1 MIDLVF
7 TSHPTMIY
15 EKSGNFRKNKL
26 KVNDEI
32 DEVDY
37 YINNTLKYIKNKNIN
52 NIKISSWCGGDR
64 DGNPFVTPD
73 ITKKLLTKINYDLD
87 IRDSSRKINNIID
100 KHNILD
106 LNNYNFKKI
115 INLDIDIV
123 NTIKIMKENQRF
135 IISDCEKFEH
145 ILFIYKISML
155 LKKNIKIVPLFECK
169 KSLDDSICIIESCI
183 KNNIYK
189 KNIEVMLAYS
199 DTTKTGGL
207 INSVF
212 ELYYVQHRL
221 LNLGKSYNITINF
234 FHGVGYSPPRGK
246 SSYLDF
252 FNRIPDDGLENIRLT
267 IQGERIY
274 HEFGDNKKIENTIN
288 QIIES
293 YKIRLKNKHNYK
305 DTFLKKIKKISDKS
319 YSHYIGFLDSS
330 IIKFFDENTHYKTL
344 AKLNCGSRP
353 SKRTKQIDNISN
365 IRTITWIFGW
375 SSIHFYL
382 PWWLGLNESFL
393 CFLKFNEFIP
403 WNNILKI
410 IDNGL
415 QNTIITNNIT
425 DKLLYEYVNC
435 SKLFYKYYKFDQLE
449 LIKKRKFVG

>member
-155 LKKNIKIVPLFECK
+155 LKK
-169 KSLDDSICIIESCI
+169 
-183 KNNIYK
+183 
-189 KNIEVMLAYS
+189 
-199 DTTKTGGL
+199 
-207 INSVF
+207 
-212 ELYYVQHRL
+212 
-221 LNLGKSYNITINF
+221 
-234 FHGVGYSPPRGK
+234 
-246 SSYLDF
+246 
-252 FNRIPDDGLENIRLT
+252 
-267 IQGERIY
+267 
-274 HEFGDNKKIENTIN
+274 
-288 QIIES
+288 
-293 YKIRLKNKHNYK
+293 
-305 DTFLKKIKKISDKS
+305 
-319 YSHYIGFLDSS
+319 
-330 IIKFFDENTHYKTL
+330 
-344 AKLNCGSRP
+344 
-353 SKRTKQIDNISN
+353 
-365 IRTITWIFGW
+365 
-375 SSIHFYL
+375 
-382 PWWLGLNESFL
+382 
-393 CFLKFNEFIP
+393 
-403 WNNILKI
+403 
-410 IDNGL
+410 
-415 QNTIITNNIT
+415 
-425 DKLLYEYVNC
+425 
-435 SKLFYKYYKFDQLE
+435 KY
-449 LIKKRKFVG
+449 